1 MRHNRRVEP
10 GLLAA
15 VDLAR
20 SAVVE
25 DAGDAAV
32 GNSLGTVMEAE
43 GLATHLF
50 ACTLDGYRG
59 WQWAVTLAQV
69 PGHEPTVCDVVL
81 LPGVEAIVAPPWVP
95 WSERIQPGDLGVG
108 DVLPTSSTDARL
120 VPGYTGEDAED
131 VTADDAVRP
140 TGWELGL
147 GRVRVLSPH
156 GRDEAADRWI
166 DGETGPTS
174 TMAKSAALSCS
185 TCGFL
190 VLLAGPLGQ
199 SFGVCAN
206 RFAPGDGRVV
216 ALDYGCG
223 AHSEVHVE
231 DVPPALDTT
240 TAEEIATELGHS

>member
-1 MRHNRRVEP
+1 MRHNRGVDSE
-10 GLLAA
+10 LLAA
-15 VDLAR
+15 VDRAR
-20 SAVVE
+20 SAVVD
-25 DAGDAAV
+25 DAGDTAV
-32 GNSLGTVMEAE
+32 GDSLGVVMEAE

-50 ACTLDGYRG
+50 SCALTGYRG

-81 LPGVEAIVAPPWVP
+81 LPGPEAIIAPTWVP
-95 WSERIQPGDLGVG
+95 WSERVQPGDLGVG
-108 DVLPTSSTDARL
+108 DVLPTSAVDARL
-120 VPGYTGEDAED
+120 VPGYTGEDD
-131 VTADDAVRP
+131 IDPTADDVVRP

-166 DGETGPTS
+166 DGDTGPTS
-174 TMAKSAALSCS
+174 AMAKSAALTCS
-185 TCGFL
+185 SCGFL

-206 RFAPGDGRVV
+206 RLAPGDGRVV

-240 TAEEIATELGHS
+240 SAEEIATELGHS